1 MEGSDDE
8 VFMEKA
14 TLSFL
19 LSSSKMIAL
28 DKDAVKDDQATPGR
42 DCLPVMEN
50 VPENKDDLGGEQ
62 GSKDDRGSSWTDEDS
77 FERLVDEYEED
88 STPQEVEGLSSPPG
102 ILTTKQDDQDGSDMV
117 NDQHRPCAA
126 PVMSSQ
132 DDPLSGGL
140 TVSYTGL
147 EGINGIDDERPFAD
161 KVIPP
166 LLSVERMMNDE
177 PKDSTVPDDDQEV
190 GQDVEDTVDDQDGGC
205 EGDVETT
212 ATPVPSVGTTVSVQR
227 YTGKDIHV
235 TVNDTL
241 CAASPLAPGTESGHE
256 DPSPTTH
263 GSPITPASHPN
274 TPGNSTTQGSKDDI
288 SSSRADDEADPVVRK
303 NPVKCVYWKGGV
315 CVHHGPGAKRKWRPK
330 GTKIEIDKDGVAKKV
345 INKEYFYVCG
355 PETRRRGKQQQTV
368 LSFRTTTTTQGQNN
382 TLVFGTVADDDIRPS
397 VGK

>member
-1 MEGSDDE
+1 MYGSYY
-8 VFMEKA
+8 
-14 TLSFL
+14 
-19 LSSSKMIAL
+19 
-28 DKDAVKDDQATPGR
+28 
-42 DCLPVMEN
+42 
-50 VPENKDDLGGEQ
+50 EQ
-62 GSKDDRGSSWTDEDS
+62 
-77 FERLVDEYEED
+77 
-88 STPQEVEGLSSPPG
+88 P
-102 ILTTKQDDQDGSDMV
+102 
-117 NDQHRPCAA
+117 
-126 PVMSSQ
+126 
-132 DDPLSGGL
+132 DDPLHGG
-140 TVSYTGL
+140 TTESYTGL
-147 EGINGIDDERPFAD
+147 DETNCFNERPFVET
-161 KVIPP
+161 VISAQ
-166 LLSVERMMNDE
+166 LSVEDVVKDDSNYSTE
-177 PKDSTVPDDDQEV
+177 PADDQEV
-190 GQDVEDTVDDQDGGC
+190 GQDDDDARDDQDGGR
-205 EGDVETT
+205 EEDVRTT
-212 ATPVPSVGTTVSVQR
+212 TTPGPSVGTTVSVQR

-263 GSPITPASHPN
+263 GSPSTPASHPN